1 MPESLIMCTL
11 CQRIHRGNEWVEME
25 QAIRELRSY
34 ELDFVP
40 QLHGVVCDDCG
51 DSIVRRRAQ
60 RGQTLA
66 A

>member
-11 CQRIHRGNEWVEME
+11 CQRIQRGNEWVEME

-40 QLHGVVCDDCG
+40 QLHGVICDDCRE
-51 DSIVRRRAQ
+51 SIVRRR
-60 RGQTLA
+60 GQPGETLA

>member
-34 ELDFVP
+34 ELDLVP

-51 DSIVRRRAQ
+51 DSIVWRRAQ
-60 RGQTLA
+60 PGQTLA

>member
-1 MPESLIMCTL
+1 MSKSLIMCTL
-11 CQRIHRGNEWVEME
+11 CQRIQRADEWVEME

-40 QLHGVVCDDCG
+40 QLHGAICDDCG
-51 DSIVRRRAQ
+51 DAIARRRRAGET
-60 RGQTLA
+60 RA

>member
-60 RGQTLA
+60 LDETLA